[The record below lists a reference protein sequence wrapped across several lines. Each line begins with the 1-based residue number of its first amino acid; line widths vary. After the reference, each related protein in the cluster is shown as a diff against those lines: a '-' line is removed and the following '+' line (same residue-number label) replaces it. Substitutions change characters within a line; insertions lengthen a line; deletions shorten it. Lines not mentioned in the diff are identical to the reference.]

1 MARDQAA
8 QIDPPNTI
16 EELKHQYAAGE
27 ITESEFERKL
37 DQLVEA
43 DDRLNETELTLEQY
57 SHSTGAQPA
66 GGQPIADSQLLDQP
80 VDGFGLQL
88 LAHRM
93 T

>member
-43 DDRLNETELTLEQY
+43 DDRLNETEPTLEQ
-57 SHSTGAQPA
+57 
-66 GGQPIADSQLLDQP
+66 
-80 VDGFGLQL
+80 
-88 LAHRM
+88 
-93 T
+93 